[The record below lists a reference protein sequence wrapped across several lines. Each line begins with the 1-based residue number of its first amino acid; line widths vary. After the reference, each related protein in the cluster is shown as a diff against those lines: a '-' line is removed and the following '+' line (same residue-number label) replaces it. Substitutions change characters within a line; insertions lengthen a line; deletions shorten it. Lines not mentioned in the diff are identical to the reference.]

1 MHHNI
6 RPVTIIARLLLTIA
20 ALGAVTN
27 ANAETRYLDCV
38 GGAGEIRNIHFFIA
52 INFDTQMVSVT
63 ADNGRTEARAD
74 ISDSNIAWQSKNQ
87 VRTEYWNLN
96 RINGNLMLRGS
107 GVSTYKCTTTER
119 PSKRF

>member
-1 MHHNI
+1 MHHKI
-6 RPVTIIARLLLTIA
+6 RPVIIIATLLLTIT

-27 ANAETRYLDCV
+27 ANAETLYLDCV

-52 INFDTQMVSVT
+52 INFDSQMVSVT

-107 GVSTYKCTTTER
+107 GVSTYKCTTTDR
-119 PSKRF
+119 PSKKF